1 MPDGWHQKGPDEA
14 GLPERKQRQ
23 QQASKPSCFCIAL
36 RCTTTW
42 LAGWEYSAARRRN
55 TSFGIC
61 PRQEPLGQVGQKPL
75 DSYRKRFGTK
85 ILLTWKSFN
94 QPHEHMLEAPTLSL
108 SLSLPHGQ
116 LNSFFSASSFFSS
129 GSSLIAAHMQKQTN
143 SEQVRSL
150 PVRSE

>member
-1 MPDGWHQKGPDEA
+1 MYHD
-14 GLPERKQRQ
+14 
-23 QQASKPSCFCIAL
+23 
-36 RCTTTW
+36 

-94 QPHEHMLEAPTLSL
+94 QPHVGGSYLVLILILAPWPAKLVLLSL
-108 SLSLPHGQ
+108 LLLQ
-116 LNSFFSASSFFSS
+116 LR
-129 GSSLIAAHMQKQTN
+129 LITHSCTYAKTDQQ
-143 SEQVRSL
+143 
-150 PVRSE
+150 